1 MTDEPRRSAEKVLA
15 EYAAKGLAGEMG
27 FGRRPALLVVDLILG
42 FTRVSSP
49 LGSDLDAVVEAT
61 RRLLDSAR
69 SMELPIFFTTT
80 FYNDDLR
87 DAGLFVLKVPSLAV
101 LVEGSEEVD
110 LDPRLE
116 RRPQETLIEKK
127 YASAFFGTALASELT
142 ALSVDTLIVSGATTS
157 GCIRATAVD
166 ALQHGFRPIVPAECV
181 GDRSPE
187 AHRANL
193 LDIQGKYGDV
203 VELGEVLT
211 YIKGL
216 STEGGD

>member
-1 MTDEPRRSAEKVLA
+1 MTDEPRSSAESVLA

-49 LGSDLDAVVEAT
+49 LGSDLGAVVGAT

-80 FYNDDLR
+80 AYSDNLR

-101 LVEGSEEVD
+101 LVRGSEEVE
-110 LDPRLE
+110 LDPALE
-116 RRPQETLIEKK
+116 RRPQETLIEKQ
-127 YASAFFGTALASELT
+127 YASAFFGTSLASDLR

-157 GCIRATAVD
+157 GCIGATVVD

-203 VELGEVLT
+203 TELDEVLA
-211 YIKGL
+211 YIRGL
-216 STEGGD
+216 SAEGGG